1 MNQHGLSPGVKWI
14 FGGVLTIVAIILVG
28 YLVDSPGFFER
39 MTVMAIPFLL
49 GTLGEIYAERSG
61 VLNLGIEGILS
72 TGAILGVIATMAT
85 GTPWAGV
92 ALSMIGGAL
101 LALLFAVIVINFQ
114 GMQVPAGL
122 GLFMF
127 GLGFSGL
134 IGKNY
139 VVLRVA
145 NNFAD
150 VNIPGL
156 SSIPGIGPL
165 LFSHDLLAYI
175 SLLLVPVLWFVLFKT
190 SIGLK
195 LRSVGENPGA
205 ADASGV
211 NVYLIRYL
219 ATCFGGALAGLAGAY
234 LTLAVTPSWTEGMSA
249 GKGWIVIAL
258 TIFALWDPLK
268 ALFGSWLFGGL
279 FALQFMVQGQGLP
292 VELINMVPYI
302 ATLVVL
308 GLVLLFSEQL
318 GAPSALLKNYERE

>member
-1 MNQHGLSPGVKWI
+1 MNQQGLSPTMKWI
-14 FGGVLTIVAIILVG
+14 LWAVIAVAGIILVG
-28 YLVDSPGFFER
+28 YLVDSPGFFKR

-49 GTLGEIYAERSG
+49 GTMGEIYTERSG

-92 ALSMIGGAL
+92 ALAMFGGAL
-101 LALLFAVIVINFQ
+101 LSLLFAVIVINFQ

-134 IGKNY
+134 IGADY
-139 VVLRVA
+139 VGLKVE
-145 NNFAD
+145 NNFAR
-150 VNIPGL
+150 VEIPGL

-175 SLLLVPVLWFVLFKT
+175 SLLLVPILWFILFKT
-190 SIGLK
+190 SMGLK
-195 LRSVGENPGA
+195 LRAVGENPGA

-211 NVYLIRYL
+211 NVYLTRYL
-219 ATCFGGALAGLAGAY
+219 ATCFGGSMAALAGAY

-258 TIFALWDPLK
+258 TIFALWDPFK
-268 ALFGSWLFGGL
+268 ALLGSWLFGGL
-279 FALQFMVQGQGLP
+279 FALQFMVQGQGVP
-292 VELINMVPYI
+292 VPLINMVPYI

>member
-1 MNQHGLSPGVKWI
+1 MNIQTKWI
-14 FGGVLTIVAIILVG
+14 LGALLTIVAIILVG
-28 YLVDSPGFFER
+28 YLVDSPGFFNR

-61 VLNLGIEGILS
+61 ILNLGIEGILS
-72 TGAILGVIATMAT
+72 TGAVLGVIATMAT

-92 ALSMIGGAL
+92 AVAMIGGAL
-101 LALLFAVIVINFQ
+101 LALLFATIVINFQ

-134 IGKNY
+134 IGANY
-139 VVLRVA
+139 VGLKVNNTFA
-145 NNFAD
+145 N
-150 VNIPGL
+150 VEIPGL
-156 SSIPGIGPL
+156 ASIPGIGPL

-175 SLLLVPVLWFVLFKT
+175 SLLLVPTLWFVLFKT

-211 NVYLIRYL
+211 NVYLTRYL
-219 ATCFGGALAGLAGAY
+219 ATCFGGSMAGLAGAY

-258 TIFALWDPLK
+258 TIFALWDPFK
-268 ALFGSWLFGGL
+268 ALIGSWLFGGL
-279 FALQFMVQGQGLP
+279 FSLQFMIQGQGIP
-292 VELINMVPYI
+292 VQLINIIPYL